1 MHPTEDLHKKVKYR
15 RVAVIDC
22 GTNTF
27 NLRIVD
33 IIPDVEKGLRP
44 WSKVFSLRLPVR
56 LGKGGIDKG
65 VIRPDRIARG
75 LDAIGVMREAIRNY
89 QTDEVFVIATSALR
103 DASNSKVFT
112 ESVQNRY
119 GYQVQIISGATEAA
133 LIQEGVELTY
143 SPPEGETVLT
153 LDIGG
158 GSTECVIWDKQ
169 KVVWARS
176 FNVGVARLQALFKI
190 SDRFGEDAYEKMKP
204 YLDDMLSPLALSLSK
219 TSPSVLVGSS
229 GSFDTFYSLT
239 KSDSKNGLNTGKD
252 KNRDDSKQKIKFH
265 PSADVIDVQKFDDL
279 AELLIRNTLKDR
291 LNMSGMP
298 PDRADLIPYASAIV
312 KWIQNETEIKNFYRS
327 KYAVRE
333 GVLSRIVGG
342 DVVIPGLASSLV

>member
-1 MHPTEDLHKKVKYR
+1 MHPTKDPHKKVKYK

-33 IIPDVEKGLRP
+33 VIPDLEEGLRP
-44 WSKVFSLRLPVR
+44 WTKVFSLRLPVR

-75 LDAIGVMREAIRNY
+75 LDAIGVMRETIRNY

-103 DASNSKVFT
+103 DASNSKIFT
-112 ESVQNRY
+112 ESVENLY
-119 GYQVQIISGATEAA
+119 GYQVHIISGASEAS
-133 LIQEGVELTY
+133 LIQEGIKLTY
-143 SPPEGETVLT
+143 APPEGETVLT

-158 GSTECVIWDKQ
+158 GSTECVIWDSQ

-176 FNVGVARLQALFKI
+176 FNVGVARLQALFKF

-204 YLDDMLSPLALSLSK
+204 YLDDMLAPLALSLSN
-219 TSPSVLVGSS
+219 TNPSVILGSS
-229 GSFDTFYSLT
+229 GSFDTFYALT
-239 KSDSKNGLNTGKD
+239 KSESKNVLQ
-252 KNRDDSKQKIKFH
+252 DDSKQKFKCH
-265 PSADVIDVQKFDDL
+265 PSADVIDVKKFDDL
-279 AELLIRNTLKDR
+279 AEILIRNTLKDR
-291 LNMSGMP
+291 LNMRGMP

-312 KWIQNETEIKNFYRS
+312 KWIQNETEIKHFYRS

-342 DVVIPGLASSLV
+342 DNVIPGLTSSLV

>member
-1 MHPTEDLHKKVKYR
+1 MHPTKDLHKKVKYR

-33 IIPDVEKGLRP
+33 VIPGLEKCIRP
-44 WSKVFSLRLPVR
+44 WTKVFSLRLAVR

-112 ESVQNRY
+112 ESVQNLY
-119 GYQVQIISGATEAA
+119 GYHVHIISGASEAS
-133 LIQEGVELTY
+133 LIQEGIKLTY

-158 GSTECVIWDKQ
+158 GSTECVIWDRQ
-169 KVVWARS
+169 KVIWARS
-176 FNVGVARLQALFKI
+176 FNVGVARLQALFKF
-190 SDRFGEDAYEKMKP
+190 SDTFGEDAYEKMKP
-204 YLDDMLSPLALSLSK
+204 YLDDMLAPLALSLSN
-219 TSPSVLVGSS
+219 TNPSVILGSS
-229 GSFDTFYSLT
+229 GSFDTFYALT
-239 KSDSKNGLNTGKD
+239 KSESKNVLHAGKN
-252 KNRDDSKQKIKFH
+252 KNRDDSQQKIKYH
-265 PSADVIDVQKFDDL
+265 PSADVIDVNKFDDL
-279 AELLIRNTLKDR
+279 AKILIRNTLKDR

-312 KWIQNETEIKNFYRS
+312 KWIQNETEIKHFYRS
-327 KYAVRE
+327 KYAIRE
-333 GVLSRIVGG
+333 GVLSRIVAG
-342 DVVIPGLASSLV
+342 DIVIPGLTSSLV

>member
-1 MHPTEDLHKKVKYR
+1 MR
-15 RVAVIDC
+15 RTWI
-22 GTNTF
+22 GQRHTLLWF
-27 NLRIVD
+27 L
-33 IIPDVEKGLRP
+33 IINIC
-44 WSKVFSLRLPVR
+44 S
-56 LGKGGIDKG
+56 
-65 VIRPDRIARG
+65 
-75 LDAIGVMREAIRNY
+75 
-89 QTDEVFVIATSALR
+89 
-103 DASNSKVFT
+103 
-112 ESVQNRY
+112 
-119 GYQVQIISGATEAA
+119 
-133 LIQEGVELTY
+133 
-143 SPPEGETVLT
+143 
-153 LDIGG
+153 
-158 GSTECVIWDKQ
+158 
-169 KVVWARS
+169 
-176 FNVGVARLQALFKI
+176 
-190 SDRFGEDAYEKMKP
+190 
-204 YLDDMLSPLALSLSK
+204 

-327 KYAVRE
+327 KYALRE
-333 GVLSRIVGG
+333 GVLSRIVRG

>member
-1 MHPTEDLHKKVKYR
+1 MHPTKDPHKKVKYK

-33 IIPDVEKGLRP
+33 VIPGLEEGLRP
-44 WSKVFSLRLPVR
+44 WTKVFSLRLPVR

-75 LDAIGVMREAIRNY
+75 LDAIGVMRETIRNY

-103 DASNSKVFT
+103 DASNSKIFT
-112 ESVQNRY
+112 ESVENLY
-119 GYQVQIISGATEAA
+119 GYQVHIISGASEAS
-133 LIQEGVELTY
+133 LIQEGIKLTY
-143 SPPEGETVLT
+143 APPEGETVLT

-158 GSTECVIWDKQ
+158 GSTECVIWDSQ

-176 FNVGVARLQALFKI
+176 FNVGVARLQALFKF

-204 YLDDMLSPLALSLSK
+204 YLDDMLAPLALSLSN
-219 TSPSVLVGSS
+219 TNPSVILGSS
-229 GSFDTFYSLT
+229 GSFDTFYALT
-239 KSDSKNGLNTGKD
+239 KSESKNVLQ
-252 KNRDDSKQKIKFH
+252 DDSKQKFKCH
-265 PSADVIDVQKFDDL
+265 PSADVIDVKKFDDL
-279 AELLIRNTLKDR
+279 AEILIRNTLKDR
-291 LNMSGMP
+291 LNMRGMP

-312 KWIQNETEIKNFYRS
+312 KWIQNETEIKHFYRS

-342 DVVIPGLASSLV
+342 DNVIPGLTSSLV

>member
-1 MHPTEDLHKKVKYR
+1 MHPTKDPHKKVKYK

-33 IIPDVEKGLRP
+33 VIPDLEEGLRP
-44 WSKVFSLRLPVR
+44 WTKVFSLRLPVR

-75 LDAIGVMREAIRNY
+75 LDAIGVMRETIRNY

-103 DASNSKVFT
+103 DASNSKIFT
-112 ESVQNRY
+112 ESVENLY
-119 GYQVQIISGATEAA
+119 GYQVHIISGASEAS
-133 LIQEGVELTY
+133 LIQEGIKLTY
-143 SPPEGETVLT
+143 APPEGETVLT

-158 GSTECVIWDKQ
+158 GSTECVIWDSQ

-176 FNVGVARLQALFKI
+176 FNVGVARLQALFKF

-204 YLDDMLSPLALSLSK
+204 YLDDMLAPLALSLSN
-219 TSPSVLVGSS
+219 TNPSVILGSS
-229 GSFDTFYSLT
+229 GSFDTFYALT
-239 KSDSKNGLNTGKD
+239 KSESKNVLQ
-252 KNRDDSKQKIKFH
+252 DDSKQKFKCH
-265 PSADVIDVQKFDDL
+265 PSADVIDVKKFDDL
-279 AELLIRNTLKDR
+279 AEILIRNTLKDR
-291 LNMSGMP
+291 LNMRGMP
-298 PDRADLIPYASAIV
+298 ADRADLIPYASAIV
-312 KWIQNETEIKNFYRS
+312 KWIQNETEIKHFYRS

-342 DVVIPGLASSLV
+342 DNVIPGLTSSLV

>member
-1 MHPTEDLHKKVKYR
+1 MHPTEDLYKKSKYR

-33 IIPDVEKGLRP
+33 FLPDVEKGLRP
-44 WSKVFSLRLPVR
+44 WNKVFSLRLPVR

-75 LDAIGVMREAIRNY
+75 IDAIGVMREAIRNY

-133 LIQEGVELTY
+133 LIQEGIELTY

-239 KSDSKNGLNTGKD
+239 KSDSKNGLNAGK
-252 KNRDDSKQKIKFH
+252 NLH

-327 KYAVRE
+327 KYALRE
-333 GVLSRIVGG
+333 GVLSRIVRG

>member
-1 MHPTEDLHKKVKYR
+1 MHPTEDLYKKGKYR

-33 IIPDVEKGLRP
+33 LIPDVEKGLRP

-89 QTDEVFVIATSALR
+89 QTDEVFLIATSALR

-219 TSPSVLVGSS
+219 TNPSVLVGSS

-239 KSDSKNGLNTGKD
+239 KSESKNVLNSGK
-252 KNRDDSKQKIKFH
+252 KFH

-327 KYAVRE
+327 KYALRE
-333 GVLSRIVGG
+333 GVLSRIVRG
-342 DVVIPGLASSLV
+342 DVVTPGLASSLV

>member
-15 RVAVIDC
+15 RIAVIDC

-33 IIPDVEKGLRP
+33 ILPGVEKGFRP
-44 WSKVFSLRLPVR
+44 WTKVFSLRLAVR
-56 LGKGGIDKG
+56 LGKGGIGKG

-75 LDAIGVMREAIRNY
+75 LDAIGVMREAMRNY

-103 DASNSKVFT
+103 DASNNKVFT
-112 ESVQNRY
+112 EGVQKLY
-119 GYQVQIISGATEAA
+119 GYHVQIISGATEAS
-133 LIQEGVELTY
+133 LIQEGIALTY
-143 SPPEGETVLT
+143 SPSEGETVLT

-158 GSTECVIWDKQ
+158 GSTECVIWNRQ

-176 FNVGVARLQALFKI
+176 FDVGVARLQALFKL

-204 YLDDMLSPLALSLSK
+204 YLDDMLAPLALALSK
-219 TSPSVLVGSS
+219 TNPSVILGSS

-239 KSDSKNGLNTGKD
+239 KPKSKNGLNAGKD
-252 KNRDDSKQKIKFH
+252 KHRNDAKQKIKCH
-265 PSADVIDVQKFDDL
+265 PSADVIDVKKFDEL
-279 AELLIRNTLKDR
+279 ADILIRNTLKDR

-312 KWIQNETEIKNFYRS
+312 KWIQNETEITHFYRS

-333 GVLSRIVGG
+333 GVLARIVGG
-342 DVVIPGLASSLV
+342 DFVTPGLTASLV